1 MLKPTFSVIIAVKNG
16 ANYLGEAIG
25 SVQAQNWPDTEII
38 VVDGGST
45 DGSQE
50 IAASRSNVRL
60 LSQRG
65 IGFAGAW
72 NEGVASSVG
81 EYIAFLDSDDLWDP
95 RKLSLQISA
104 LEKSPSSDYILARTQ
119 FIHRPDACIPS
130 SLDRVDLTVSHT
142 APFPSALLARK
153 SMFSQVGPFNENL
166 QISGDVEWFR
176 RARDLGIIGLTMSEV
191 LVYRRIHESNLS
203 YFPPD
208 RSCFNRE
215 LLNILKASLDRRR
228 SSDF

>member
-1 MLKPTFSVIIAVKNG
+1 MLRPTISVIIAVKNG

-81 EYIAFLDSDDLWDP
+81 EYIAFLDSDDV
-95 RKLSLQISA
+95 A
-104 LEKSPSSDYILARTQ
+104 T
-119 FIHRPDACIPS
+119 FVGHIH
-130 SLDRVDLTVSHT
+130 
-142 APFPSALLARK
+142 LLCY
-153 SMFSQVGPFNENL
+153 E
-166 QISGDVEWFR
+166 
-176 RARDLGIIGLTMSEV
+176 
-191 LVYRRIHESNLS
+191 
-203 YFPPD
+203 
-208 RSCFNRE
+208 
-215 LLNILKASLDRRR
+215 
-228 SSDF
+228 